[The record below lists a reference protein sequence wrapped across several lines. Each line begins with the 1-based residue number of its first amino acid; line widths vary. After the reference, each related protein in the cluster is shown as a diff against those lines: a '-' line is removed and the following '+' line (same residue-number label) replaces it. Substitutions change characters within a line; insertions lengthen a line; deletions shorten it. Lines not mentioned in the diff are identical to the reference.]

1 MQSNTCQPN
10 PSSKDIFY
18 ELENL
23 SEIKDRTILKLFET
37 DGSGR
42 GWIVINIKNQAKV
55 SKMILPQLSK
65 CSWLYHP
72 PGPSGLGPAGLPPF
86 TPTPFESGEPFPRWA
101 FEERY
106 RLSLFKQTWPVYKK
120 LFL

>member
-1 MQSNTCQPN
+1 MVILMLIYDDCDSDNCDCDKDNICYGYSRHNIRHGTLHYRWGDDHCKKDSFEILSNTCQPN

-42 GWIVINIKNQAKV
+42 GWIVINIKN
-55 SKMILPQLSK
+55 LS
-65 CSWLYHP
+65 
-72 PGPSGLGPAGLPPF
+72 
-86 TPTPFESGEPFPRWA
+86 
-101 FEERY
+101 
-106 RLSLFKQTWPVYKK
+106 QN
-120 LFL
+120 

>member
-1 MQSNTCQPN
+1 MGIQETTFVTALCIIDGVMMIVQKDDFEILSNTCQPN

-42 GWIVINIKNQAKV
+42 GWIVINIKN
-55 SKMILPQLSK
+55 LS
-65 CSWLYHP
+65 
-72 PGPSGLGPAGLPPF
+72 
-86 TPTPFESGEPFPRWA
+86 
-101 FEERY
+101 
-106 RLSLFKQTWPVYKK
+106 
-120 LFL
+120 